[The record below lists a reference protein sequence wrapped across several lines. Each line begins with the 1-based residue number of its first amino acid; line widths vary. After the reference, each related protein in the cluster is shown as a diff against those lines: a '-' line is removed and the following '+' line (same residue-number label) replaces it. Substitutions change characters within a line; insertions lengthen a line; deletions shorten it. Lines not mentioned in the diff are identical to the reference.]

1 MDHKESQE
9 WKSPAGKILKNPW
22 QFSKQVIRGFNANQ
36 GLLLAG
42 AVAYYTLLSV
52 IPLLS
57 LILIVL
63 SNFISPEQLLKL
75 LNNLI
80 QIVLPL
86 QANILSE
93 QLGQFIEQEH
103 IGWLFFIIL
112 IFFSSMTFTVLEK
125 AMCIIFFHRVN
136 IHRRHYLVSAVIPYI
151 YIVILGL
158 GVLLV
163 TFISGMMQL
172 WETQTFHL
180 IQWQFNL
187 SGLTQFSLYLFGIIG
202 LLLMLTS
209 LYMVMPVGKLS
220 FKHALVGSACATVLW
235 EISRH
240 IMVWYFSTLSM
251 VNEVYGSF
259 ASAIIILL
267 FLEVGAIILLF
278 GAQVIAEYERLGYGE
293 SCEGCEP
300 IRTE

>member
-1 MDHKESQE
+1 MQHQDNRH
-9 WKSPAGKILKNPW
+9 WNSPAKKIVKNPW
-22 QFSKQVIRGFNANQ
+22 LFISQVIKGFNANQ

-42 AVAYYTLLSV
+42 AVAYYTLLSI

-63 SNFISPEQLLKL
+63 SNFISTDELLSL

-93 QLGQFIEQEH
+93 QLSQFIEQQH

-136 IHRRHYLVSAVIPYI
+136 IHRRHYLVSAIIPYV

-163 TFISGMMQL
+163 TFISGMLQL
-172 WETQTFHL
+172 WETQTIHL
-180 IQWQFNL
+180 IQWHINL
-187 SGLTQFSLYLFGIIG
+187 TGLTQNSLYFFGILG

-220 FKHALVGSACATVLW
+220 FKHALVGSASATVLW

-259 ASAIIILL
+259 AGAIIILL

-293 SCEGCEP
+293 DCQGCESMK
-300 IRTE
+300 TQ

>member
-220 FKHALVGSACATVLW
+220 FKHALVGSASATILW

-300 IRTE
+300 MSTE